1 MINVKLTM
9 HLMPWEIDNALI
21 TYTQLK
27 KSHYYLPND
36 VNITIETVLNLS
48 SKFIDWEQSKIPK
61 DYFISKYNDI
71 SILLNDYTHINRIYD
86 GNEIYGYLNLQKEC
100 LSKETDYYIGVC
112 PDVYFNEHLLFS
124 TVVILDAIS

>member
-61 DYFISKYNDI
+61 DFARQLSFQ
-71 SILLNDYTHINRIYD
+71 
-86 GNEIYGYLNLQKEC
+86 GQYL
-100 LSKETDYYIGVC
+100 D
-112 PDVYFNEHLLFS
+112 
-124 TVVILDAIS
+124 

>member
-48 SKFIDWEQSKIPK
+48 SKLKLG
-61 DYFISKYNDI
+61 N
-71 SILLNDYTHINRIYD
+71 LLLK
-86 GNEIYGYLNLQKEC
+86 LNL
-100 LSKETDYYIGVC
+100 
-112 PDVYFNEHLLFS
+112 LLLIS
-124 TVVILDAIS
+124 LIL

>member
-48 SKFIDWEQSKIPK
+48 SKSYEK
-61 DYFISKYNDI
+61 
-71 SILLNDYTHINRIYD
+71 
-86 GNEIYGYLNLQKEC
+86 QK
-100 LSKETDYYIGVC
+100 S
-112 PDVYFNEHLLFS
+112 
-124 TVVILDAIS
+124 